1 MFIEIF
7 ESNSLSAVHKLARDK
22 YGDDIFIVRCFQEK
36 ERFKILV
43 ACDGQHENLSKANL
57 NNLKGSVD
65 DLSKVESQENDDNY
79 TKPNLIQDEAS
90 RKLSILEMIPKEK
103 TINFRDKR
111 IIFFE
116 NEAQRLR
123 FSKALHKSA
132 SGFDFVH
139 LLGKKSVETIKL
151 SAASPRDYSID
162 SMDGLLKYIIS
173 QPRESVVVGT
183 ALLNELANIDDK
195 VHPADLKMTVAISE
209 SSVNHFY
216 LNKECKDIDEIFIT
230 DLNEDSNYLN
240 IGALFAKS
248 NIPPTLG
255 LTRDPFGRFI
265 TLNRD
270 VIISKAKKLSS
281 EKLLDPAIELKLA
294 LSKLSRSMEAPNESY
309 HHSRS

>member
-209 SSVNHFY
+209 FSVNHFY

-248 NIPPTLG
+248 NIPPSLG

>member
-43 ACDGQHENLSKANL
+43 ACDGQHENLSRANL

-65 DLSKVESQENDDNY
+65 ALSKAESQENDDNY

-183 ALLNELANIDDK
+183 ALLNELA
-195 VHPADLKMTVAISE
+195 T
-209 SSVNHFY
+209 
-216 LNKECKDIDEIFIT
+216 
-230 DLNEDSNYLN
+230 
-240 IGALFAKS
+240 
-248 NIPPTLG
+248 
-255 LTRDPFGRFI
+255 
-265 TLNRD
+265 
-270 VIISKAKKLSS
+270 
-281 EKLLDPAIELKLA
+281 
-294 LSKLSRSMEAPNESY
+294 
-309 HHSRS
+309 

>member
-43 ACDGQHENLSKANL
+43 ACDGQHENLSRANL

-65 DLSKVESQENDDNY
+65 ALSKAESQGNDDNY

-248 NIPPTLG
+248 NIPPSLG

>member
-1 MFIEIF
+1 MFIEMF

-43 ACDGQHENLSKANL
+43 ACDGQHENLSRANL

-65 DLSKVESQENDDNY
+65 ALSKAESQENDDNY

-230 DLNEDSNYLN
+230 DLYEDSNYLN

-248 NIPPTLG
+248 NIPPSLG

>member
-1 MFIEIF
+1 MF

-43 ACDGQHENLSKANL
+43 ACDGQHENLSRANL

-65 DLSKVESQENDDNY
+65 ALSKVESQENDDNY

-248 NIPPTLG
+248 NIPPSLG

>member
-43 ACDGQHENLSKANL
+43 ACDGQHENLSRANL

-65 DLSKVESQENDDNY
+65 ALSKVESQENDENY

-139 LLGKKSVETIKL
+139 LLGKKSVDTIKL
-151 SAASPRDYSID
+151 SEASPRDFSID
-162 SMDGLLKYIIS
+162 SMDGLLKYITS

-209 SSVNHFY
+209 FSVNHFY

-248 NIPPTLG
+248 NIPPSLG

>member
-1 MFIEIF
+1 MFIEMF

-43 ACDGQHENLSKANL
+43 ACDGQHENLSRANL

-65 DLSKVESQENDDNY
+65 ALSKAESQENDDNY

-183 ALLNELANIDDK
+183 ALLNELATIDDK

-248 NIPPTLG
+248 NIPPSLG

>member
-43 ACDGQHENLSKANL
+43 ACDGQHENLSRANL

-65 DLSKVESQENDDNY
+65 ALSKVESQENDDNY

-230 DLNEDSNYLN
+230 DLYEDSNYLN

-248 NIPPTLG
+248 NIPPSLG

>member
-43 ACDGQHENLSKANL
+43 ACDGQHENLSRANL
-57 NNLKGSVD
+57 NDLKGSVD
-65 DLSKVESQENDDNY
+65 ALSKVESQENDDNY

-139 LLGKKSVETIKL
+139 LLGKKSVDTIKL
-151 SAASPRDYSID
+151 SAASPRDFSID
-162 SMDGLLKYIIS
+162 SMDGLLKYITS

>member
-1 MFIEIF
+1 MFIEMF

-43 ACDGQHENLSKANL
+43 ACDGQHENLSRANL

-65 DLSKVESQENDDNY
+65 ALSKVESQENDDNY

-209 SSVNHFY
+209 FSVNHFY

-248 NIPPTLG
+248 NIPPSLG

>member
-43 ACDGQHENLSKANL
+43 ACDGQHENLSRANL
-57 NNLKGSVD
+57 NDLKGSVD
-65 DLSKVESQENDDNY
+65 ALSKVESQENDDNY

-162 SMDGLLKYIIS
+162 SMDGLLKYIIT

>member
-43 ACDGQHENLSKANL
+43 ACDGQHENLSRANL
-57 NNLKGSVD
+57 NNLKGSAD
-65 DLSKVESQENDDNY
+65 ALSKVESQENDDNY

-195 VHPADLKMTVAISE
+195 VHLADLKMTVAISE
-209 SSVNHFY
+209 FSVNHFY

-248 NIPPTLG
+248 NIPPSLG

>member
-116 NEAQRLR
+116 SEAQRLR

-209 SSVNHFY
+209 FSVNHFY

-248 NIPPTLG
+248 NIPPSLG

>member
-22 YGDDIFIVRCFQEK
+22 YGDDIFVIKCFQEK
-36 ERFKILV
+36 KRFKILV
-43 ACDGQHENLSKANL
+43 ACDEQDENLSRANL
-57 NNLKGSVD
+57 NNLQESVD
-65 DLSKVESQENDDNY
+65 ALSKIKSQENNDNH
-79 TKPNLIQDEAS
+79 TKPNLIEDEAT

-103 TINFRDKR
+103 NINFRDKR

-116 NEAQRLR
+116 NETQRLR

-139 LLGKKSVETIKL
+139 LFGKKSVETIKL
-151 SAASPRDYSID
+151 SAANPRDYSID

-183 ALLNELANIDDK
+183 ALLNELATIDDK

-248 NIPPTLG
+248 NIPPSLG

>member
-43 ACDGQHENLSKANL
+43 ACDGQHENLSRANL
-57 NNLKGSVD
+57 NNLKGSAD
-65 DLSKVESQENDDNY
+65 ALSKVESQENDDNY

-209 SSVNHFY
+209 FSVNHFY

-248 NIPPTLG
+248 NIPPSLG

>member
-43 ACDGQHENLSKANL
+43 ACDGQHENLSRANL

-65 DLSKVESQENDDNY
+65 ALSKVESQENDDNY

-162 SMDGLLKYIIS
+162 SMDGLLKYIIT

-183 ALLNELANIDDK
+183 ALLNELATIDDK

-209 SSVNHFY
+209 FSVNHFY

-248 NIPPTLG
+248 NIPPSLG

>member
-43 ACDGQHENLSKANL
+43 ACDGQHENLSRANL

-65 DLSKVESQENDDNY
+65 ALSKVESQENDDNY

-162 SMDGLLKYIIS
+162 SMDGLLKYITS

-209 SSVNHFY
+209 FSVNHFY

-248 NIPPTLG
+248 NIPPSLG

>member
-43 ACDGQHENLSKANL
+43 ACDGQHENLSRANL

-65 DLSKVESQENDDNY
+65 ALSKAESQENDDNY

-151 SAASPRDYSID
+151 SAASPRDFSID

-209 SSVNHFY
+209 FSVNHFY

-248 NIPPTLG
+248 NIPPSLG

>member
-43 ACDGQHENLSKANL
+43 ACDGQHENLSRANL

-65 DLSKVESQENDDNY
+65 TLSKVESQENDDNY

-183 ALLNELANIDDK
+183 ALLNELATIDDK

-209 SSVNHFY
+209 FSVNHFY

-248 NIPPTLG
+248 NIPPSLG

>member
-43 ACDGQHENLSKANL
+43 ACDGQHENLSRANL

-65 DLSKVESQENDDNY
+65 ALSKAESQENDDNY

-230 DLNEDSNYLN
+230 DLYEDSNYLN

-248 NIPPTLG
+248 NIPPSLG

>member
-43 ACDGQHENLSKANL
+43 ACDGQHENLSRANL

-65 DLSKVESQENDDNY
+65 ALSKAESQENDDNY

-183 ALLNELANIDDK
+183 ALLNELATIDDK

-230 DLNEDSNYLN
+230 DLYEDSNYLN

-248 NIPPTLG
+248 NIPPSLG